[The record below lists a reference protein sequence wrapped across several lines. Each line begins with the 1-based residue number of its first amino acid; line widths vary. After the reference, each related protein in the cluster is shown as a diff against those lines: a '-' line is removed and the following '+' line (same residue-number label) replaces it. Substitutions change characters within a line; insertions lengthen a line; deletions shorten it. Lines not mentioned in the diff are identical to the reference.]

1 VTTTGAPAITDSPE
15 VAPPTRMP
23 PGPPL
28 PRLVQTALLTLLGLP
43 FLEWLHRRY
52 GDAATLRTLYQPNPT
67 VAVFD
72 PGLTRQIFQ
81 GRHDQLHA
89 GEANSLLG
97 PLLGQRS
104 VLVLDGSEHLRHRR
118 LMLPPF
124 HGKVLQLYE
133 QAIVEAT
140 DAEIDSWPVGE
151 PFAVMPSM
159 RSLTLRVIASVVFG
173 FAPDESVELMTA
185 LRAYIDPIGQP
196 RSLRALLD
204 AGLQRAG
211 VSRGRRAQAFVA
223 RRRAVDDLVYA
234 EIARRRALSEDELS
248 RREDVFSTLL
258 VARDEAGER
267 LSGVEVRDEL
277 LTLLVAGH
285 ETTATGM
292 SWALDLMLHTPT
304 VHDRA
309 KQGDD
314 AYLDALFKEALRMRP
329 VIGLVGRVVRGA
341 PFTLGDWVIPEG
353 IEINPWIRVI
363 HRRADLY
370 PDPETFRPERF
381 LTADGPD
388 TYTWI
393 PFGGGTRRCIGAA
406 FAATE
411 ARLILRR
418 ILERTELR
426 AASPELEEVQIRI
439 ITHTPRNGTQVVV
452 ERKT

>member
-1 VTTTGAPAITDSPE
+1 
-15 VAPPTRMP
+15 MP

-104 VLVLDGSEHLRHRR
+104 VLVLDGNEHLRHRR

-124 HGKVLQLYE
+124 HGKVLALYE
-133 QAIVEAT
+133 QAILDAT
-140 DAEIDSWPVGE
+140 DAEVDSWPVGV

-159 RSLTLRVIASVVFG
+159 QSLTLRVIASVVFG
-173 FAPDESVELMTA
+173 FGPDESVELMTA

-211 VSRGRRAQAFVA
+211 ISRGRRAQAFVA

-234 EIARRRALSEDELS
+234 EIARRRALPEDELS

-258 VARDEAGER
+258 LARDEGGER
-267 LSGVEVRDEL
+267 LSDVEVRDEL

-285 ETTATGM
+285 ETTATGV
-292 SWALDLMLHTPT
+292 SWALDLMLHTPA
-304 VHDRA
+304 VHARA
-309 KQGDD
+309 RQGDD

-341 PFTLGDWVIPEG
+341 PVHARKLGDSRGHRDQSLDPRDPPSRGSLPRARGVPPG
-353 IEINPWIRVI
+353 ALPDRGRARHLHVDPVRRRHQAL
-363 HRRADLY
+363 HRRGLRSDRGTADHAPDSRAHRASRRLAGARGG
-370 PDPETFRPERF
+370 PDPDHHPHAAQRHAGGRRAQDVKWVHSLRET
-381 LTADGPD
+381 GC
-388 TYTWI
+388 
-393 PFGGGTRRCIGAA
+393 G
-406 FAATE
+406 
-411 ARLILRR
+411 
-418 ILERTELR
+418 
-426 AASPELEEVQIRI
+426 S
-439 ITHTPRNGTQVVV
+439 
-452 ERKT
+452 